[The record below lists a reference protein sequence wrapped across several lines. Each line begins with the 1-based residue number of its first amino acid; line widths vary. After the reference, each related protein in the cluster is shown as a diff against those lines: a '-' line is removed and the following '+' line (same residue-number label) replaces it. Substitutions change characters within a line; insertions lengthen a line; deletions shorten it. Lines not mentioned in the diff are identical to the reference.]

1 MTIRILAAVGF
12 GTGLLL
18 AADQSNPVEAKQTMQ
33 ISDTQRLDFPSGGT
47 LRLKH
52 SIGVLTVEAWDRPD
66 VEITTVK
73 YTKADIDAHER
84 EGAAKQLQRVS
95 IATERRGN
103 ELVVTTNVPRHW
115 GFSSLLE
122 YYIKAPVSARI
133 VDEHHSGGNVNIDR
147 FTGDI
152 DVNLSQGEIL
162 LHLPEDRQYSIQA
175 RSTFGNVNS
184 DFSQEKRR
192 WWLLGHR
199 SVSETT
205 PSPQKLN
212 LKVRSGDIV
221 LLRTRVPKAP
231 DQPIPTAKPV
241 GL

>member
-1 MTIRILAAVGF
+1 MTIRILAAVGL
-12 GTGLLL
+12 GTGLLF
-18 AADQSNPVEAKQTMQ
+18 AADQPNAVEAKQTMQ

-73 YTKADIDAHER
+73 YTKAGIDAPGR
-84 EGAAKQLQRVS
+84 EGATKQLQRVT

-103 ELVVTTNVPRHW
+103 ELVVTTNVPRYW
-115 GFSSLLE
+115 GFNSVLE
-122 YYIKAPVSARI
+122 YYIKAPASARI
-133 VDEHHSGGNVNIDR
+133 VDEHHSNGNVNIDGLS
-147 FTGDI
+147 GDI

-162 LHLPEDRQYSIQA
+162 LHLPEDRQYSIRT

-184 DFSQEKRR
+184 DFSAEERR
-192 WWLLGHR
+192 WWLVGHR
-199 SVSETT
+199 SLSENAA
-205 PSPQKLN
+205 SPQKVN
-212 LKVRSGDIV
+212 LKVGYGDIV

-231 DQPIPTAKPV
+231 DPLIPAAKPV